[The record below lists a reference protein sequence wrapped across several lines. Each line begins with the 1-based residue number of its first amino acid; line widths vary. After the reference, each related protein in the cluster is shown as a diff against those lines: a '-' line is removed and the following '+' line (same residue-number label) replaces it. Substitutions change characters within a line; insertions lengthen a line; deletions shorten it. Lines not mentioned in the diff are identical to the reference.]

1 MLTFDD
7 LWTYL
12 RVLLR
17 WWWVLVLGTVLA
29 ASVAFVM
36 ASRQPR
42 YYVAQTTL
50 MIGDSLTSATPDAQ
64 LIGLSNALAMFYSEM
79 ARREPILG
87 PVTEKLGLAFEWQVI
102 ANYMLTTSVN
112 NRASLL
118 NITITDTSPERAA
131 ALATA
136 VANELIAYSPN
147 SPEKVASQRLLIQEQ
162 IIQVQ
167 ANLGRIDETLDET
180 RAMQARTSGAA
191 DLRELRNRIDE
202 LERTRESTQD
212 TYNQLILIEK
222 GSIANTLR
230 VLEEARVPTQPLPDK
245 RRLTVAMAG
254 MGGFILAAL
263 AALLL
268 DMLDDRWRSKS
279 DLRSRFGMPSL
290 GLVPGRRPL
299 ITLKPGSAWQR
310 EIAMREAHTNIVLA
324 AMEQGSSSLMITSPT
339 PSDAR
344 SAFSVDLA
352 QLFTRSGYSVLLVD
366 ADMEQPILTRMLVG
380 DNPEAQ
386 GTLYSNGKPE
396 IWSRMYPT
404 MLKNVLLLAHNVG
417 PDGVA
422 LTPSLPWSELVEHLK
437 RVADIVI
444 FDGPSTLPSVD
455 AALLAPLVDGVVLTL
470 DPAYDNR
477 GAITE
482 SKARLTR
489 KRKTTLLGAV
499 MLTEEVLAHP
509 AQTQYPWLPLVKNA
523 PRLED
528 GQADAQIEHIQAESP
543 RTDDGR
549 VIVTPPPGDIEAR

>member
-36 ASRQPR
+36 ASRQPK

-64 LIGLSNALAMFYSEM
+64 LIGLSNALAMFYAEM
-79 ARREPILG
+79 SRREPILG
-87 PVTEKLGLAFEWQVI
+87 PVTEKLGLPFQWQVI
-102 ANYMLTTSVN
+102 SSYMLATSVN

-136 VANELIAYSPN
+136 IANELIAYSPN

-162 IIQVQ
+162 LTQVQ
-167 ANLGRIDETLDET
+167 ANLALIDQTIEET
-180 RAMQARTSGAA
+180 REMQARSSGAA
-191 DLRELRNRIDE
+191 DLREARSRIEE
-202 LERTRESTQD
+202 LELTRESTQD
-212 TYNQLILIEK
+212 TYNQLIRIQN
-222 GSIANTLR
+222 GSVANTLA
-230 VLEEARVPTQPLPDK
+230 VLEPAQVPTQPLPDK
-245 RRLTVAMAG
+245 RMLTVAMAG
-254 MGGFILAAL
+254 AGGFILAAL
-263 AALLL
+263 AAFVL
-268 DMLDDRWRSKS
+268 DMLDDRWRSAN

-299 ITLKPGSAWQR
+299 ITLKPGSALQR
-310 EIAMREAHTNIVLA
+310 EMAIREAHTNIVLA
-324 AMEQGSSSLMITSPT
+324 AMEQGSGSLMISSPT
-339 PSDAR
+339 PSEAR
-344 SAFSVDLA
+344 SAFSIDLA

-380 DNPEAQ
+380 DNPEAN
-386 GTLYSNGKPE
+386 GTLYTNGKPE

-470 DPAYDNR
+470 NPAYDNR
-477 GAITE
+477 TVITE

-489 KRKTTLLGAV
+489 KRKTNLLGAV
-499 MLTEEVLAHP
+499 MLTEEVLSHP
-509 AQTQYPWLPLVKNA
+509 AQTQYPWLPLVK
-523 PRLED
+523 
-528 GQADAQIEHIQAESP
+528 
-543 RTDDGR
+543 
-549 VIVTPPPGDIEAR
+549 